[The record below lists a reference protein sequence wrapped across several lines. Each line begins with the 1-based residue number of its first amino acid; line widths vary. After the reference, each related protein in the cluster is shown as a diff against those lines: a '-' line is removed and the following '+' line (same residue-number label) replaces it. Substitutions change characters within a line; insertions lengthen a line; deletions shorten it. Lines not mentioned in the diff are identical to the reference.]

1 MNTITHAG
9 QAITRVISQVLV
21 NSIAGLLLVFTIV
34 VFLQVITRF
43 VIKMPLPWT
52 EEVARF
58 LFIWMVFLGSAVGV
72 RKVLHYRIV
81 MLIDTLPEK
90 ARSILDVFVTLF
102 ILVFFWLVMVTAFD
116 FNSTI
121 KMQKSPVMQ
130 ISMGFPYSSVIA
142 FGIFGLIFSIEGLFH
157 SCTNCWI
164 TLFAKNKK

>member
-1 MNTITHAG
+1 MNVIIHAG
-9 QAITRVISQVLV
+9 QAFSQLLSRILI
-21 NSIAGLLLVFTIV
+21 NAIAGLLLVFTIV
-34 VFLQVITRF
+34 VFLQVLTRF

-72 RKVLHYRIV
+72 RKVMHYRIV
-81 MLIDTLPEK
+81 MLIDALPIK
-90 ARSILDVFVTLF
+90 IKSILEVFVTLF

-116 FNSTI
+116 FNTTI

-157 SCTNCWI
+157 SCSNCWL
-164 TLFAKNKK
+164 TLFPNAEK